1 MIPQHPVVIIRNS
14 KIMIRNPITRLSAVC
29 LAASAVVLGSPGAK
43 AVTYNVTL
51 DPAMAFNGY
60 ENIYTNGLADTTWPA
75 YKSDYLGAGKSFPN
89 QSSIDADGNLTIA
102 PSIRADQLFPND
114 TLIWAD
120 ASGSSAA
127 IGRNIED
134 FYAESAAFGAG
145 DTVIF
150 TGILTANTLAAPYK
164 DTAIVFIKDYDSG
177 WGFKGMQSIN
187 LNTLTNGQPFTVTY
201 PAVFAAADHVQWG
214 VEWAGPSA
222 RQATVASLGTAII
235 ATNLIAA
242 PPPPKTVNVSI
253 DHNQYWA
260 GYQSVSLGGAYSAGY
275 LGAGGAPDVQG
286 SITANDVVRCAP
298 DIRMDKNFHTDTAIW
313 ADAGGLSDPN
323 SGVTVDSVYYVDS
336 GSIAVN
342 GDTVIFSGQLLTNT
356 LSGQDATTI
365 VAFIKDFDAGWG
377 YFGRADTY
385 LWPLTNGEVFS
396 VQKTITGGGAHI
408 QYGFEWVGPP
418 ARTNPAAASFVDN
431 QGYVLVT
438 NQLVLSTVGIA
449 AINPSPAQ
457 VRLGSNITVTAT
469 TTGTGLTFQWSK
481 GGVNLTNGPSISGAT
496 NNALTLSNVQGD
508 QEGLYSLVVKDSG
521 GNTASNAVSLYVYN
535 PGWLYFDR
543 AYNPFY
549 GYINVWN
556 GAKLIS
562 SRPSSG
568 AAGTSPTASFGFGV
582 GDTTLLRARLNP
594 ANDVI
599 TLQPN
604 TYVYDNA
611 TNAMDPNYI
620 NADGSSAAY
629 LEQDFYMQN
638 NSLAGD
644 TLVFAGYCSSN
655 SLDPKYTATAWIKVS
670 QDWSVEN
677 RYDTNLIAGQPFVL
691 TVPASATTGKNF
703 VQCGFAIWGPD
714 NSSTNPITQ
723 GACVV
728 KVYSPLSA
736 GHSGA
741 NPSLGFPTVI
751 NHDYMLE
758 YKTNL
763 TDSSWQGYTT
773 NRGTGNTVTVPDAT
787 GSKQRFYRLLI
798 Q

>member
-1 MIPQHPVVIIRNS
+1 MRNS
-14 KIMIRNPITRLSAVC
+14 KIMTRNPITHLSAVC
-29 LAASAVVLGSPGAK
+29 LAASAVVLGSLGAK
-43 AVTYNVTL
+43 AATQNVTL
-51 DPAMAFNGY
+51 DPSRAYNGY
-60 ENIYTNGLADTTWPA
+60 ENIYTNGLVNTTWPA
-75 YKSDYLGAGKSFPN
+75 YKSDYLGAGTSFPN
-89 QSSIDADGNLTIA
+89 QSSIDTSGNVTIA
-102 PSIRADQLFPND
+102 PSIRPDQLFPTD

-127 IGRNIED
+127 ICRDIED
-134 FYAESAAFGAG
+134 FYAESLSFGAG
-145 DTVIF
+145 DTVLF
-150 TGILTANTLAAPYK
+150 SGILTANTLAAPYK
-164 DTAIVFIKDYDSG
+164 DTAIAFIKDYDST
-177 WGFKGMQSIN
+177 WAFKGIQSVN
-187 LNTLTNGQPFTVTY
+187 LNTLTNGQPFVVTY
-201 PAVFAAADHVQWG
+201 PAISAAGDHVQWG
-214 VEWAGPSA
+214 LEWAGPPSRA
-222 RQATVASLGTAII
+222 ATVASLGSATI

-242 PPPPKTVNVSI
+242 PPPSKTVNVSV

-260 GYQSVSLGGAYSAGY
+260 AYQTVNAGAAYTAGY
-275 LGAGGAPDVQG
+275 LGAGGAPDIQG
-286 SITANDVVRCAP
+286 TISASDVVRCAP
-298 DIRMDKNFHTDTAIW
+298 DVRMDKLFHTDTTIW
-313 ADAGGLSDPN
+313 ADATGLSDPN
-323 SGVTVDSVYYVDS
+323 PGVTVDSTYYVDT

-356 LSGQDATTI
+356 LAGADATSI
-365 VAFIKDFDAGWG
+365 VAFIKDFDSTWG
-377 YFGRADTY
+377 YHGMQTTY

-396 VQKTITGGGAHI
+396 VEKVIQGGGSHI

-431 QGYVLVT
+431 MGYVLVT
-438 NQLVLSTVGIA
+438 NQLVLTTVGIA

-457 VRLGSNITVTAT
+457 VQLGSNITVTAVA
-469 TTGTGLTFQWSK
+469 TGSGLTFQWSK
-481 GGVNLTNGPSISGAT
+481 GGVNLTNGAGISGAT
-496 NNALTLSNVQGD
+496 NNALTLSNVQGN

-521 GNTASNAVSLYVYN
+521 GNTASNAVSLFVFN

-543 AYNPFY
+543 AYNPFN

-568 AAGTSPTASFGFGV
+568 AAGTSPTASFGFAV
-582 GDTTLLRARLNP
+582 APSSLVRASMNTSD
-594 ANDVI
+594 DVI

-611 TNAMDPNYI
+611 TNTSDANYI
-620 NADGSSAAY
+620 NPDGSSAAY
-629 LEQDFYMQN
+629 LEQDYYMQN
-638 NSLAGD
+638 NSLVGD

-677 RYDTNLIAGQPFVL
+677 RYDTNLVAGKPFIL
-691 TVPASATTGKNF
+691 TVPASATTGKSF

-714 NSSTNPITQ
+714 NSGTNPITQ
-723 GACVV
+723 GACEV

-736 GHSGA
+736 THSGG
-741 NPSLGFPTVI
+741 NPNLGFPTVI
-751 NHDYMLE
+751 NHDYTLQ

-763 TDSSWQGYTT
+763 TDSSWQSYST

-787 GSKQRFYRLLI
+787 GSKHRFYRLWI